1 VILVF
6 LVFLMVAIARSSLII
21 IQQSETAVI
30 ERLGSYHRTL
40 EPGIN
45 LLSPFVDLAREVV
58 WRYTVDDS
66 RGRTSYRASRVTR
79 IDLRETVF
87 DFPQQSVITRDNV
100 PANISAILYFQITD
114 PKKAVYEI
122 ANLPDAIEKLT
133 QTSLRNVIGEM
144 DLDETLTSRDVINTK
159 LRLILDQASLK
170 WGVKVNRVEL
180 QEVSPPAEIKGAMEK
195 QMRAERDRRA
205 SILEAEG
212 QKASRILES
221 EGLRESQI
229 NKAEGDKR
237 ARILAAEADA
247 EARLKVA
254 EAEAQ
259 AIHRIATQV
268 QAIGGDATQYLVA
281 TRYLETLREMVSG
294 QGNKVV
300 YLPYEASALMS
311 SIGALTGA
319 FGAQPGEITKTEAIR
334 AVPAAP
340 VTTEAPM
347 GFSPPQARTV
357 AKPMTFRKASPGKL
371 DGSEA

>member
-1 VILVF
+1 MSVIVLV
-6 LVFLMVAIARSSLII
+6 LVVLFVVAIARSALII

-45 LLSPFVDLAREVV
+45 LLVPFVDVAREVV
-58 WRYTVDDS
+58 WRYALDDARGKS
-66 RGRTSYRASRVTR
+66 RYVTNRVSR

-100 PANISAILYFQITD
+100 PANISAILYFQVTD
-114 PKKAVYEI
+114 AKKAVYEI

-144 DLDETLTSRDVINTK
+144 DLDETLTSRDIINSK
-159 LRLILDQASLK
+159 LKAILDQATMK

-221 EGLRESQI
+221 EGIRESQV
-229 NKAEGDKR
+229 NQAEGDKR
-237 ARILAAEADA
+237 ARILAAEAEA

-259 AIHRIATQV
+259 AIQRLAMQI

-281 TRYLETLREMVSG
+281 MRYLDTLREMVSG

-300 YLPYEASALMS
+300 YLPYEASALMTS
-311 SIGALTGA
+311 LSALGSA
-319 FGAQPGEITKTEAIR
+319 FGGG
-334 AVPAAP
+334 AP
-340 VTTEAPM
+340 LRD
-347 GFSPPQARTV
+347 GQA
-357 AKPMTFRKASPGKL
+357 
-371 DGSEA
+371 